1 MGVHPLGF
9 IRLVGFNRLE
19 QSLGFVS
26 NICPEA
32 SVATLDGTWPFEDTP
47 IGQVCHMTLFGLRVR
62 IVKTLVV
69 SFKLSFFIR
78 SALISVR

>member
-1 MGVHPLGF
+1 MGVHL
-9 IRLVGFNRLE
+9 LGFNRLE
-19 QSLGFVS
+19 QGLGFVS

-32 SVATLDGTWPFEDTP
+32 SVATLDRTWPLEDTP
-47 IGQVCHMTLFGLRVR
+47 IGQARHVTLFRLRVR

-78 SALISVR
+78 GALISVR